1 MPIGIASIN
10 NRIATDTITGKKIKS
25 RPTPRVYPKVST
37 HHSQMF
43 KILFI
48 SISNFFNDVKV

>member
-25 RPTPRVYPKVST
+25 RTNPRVYPKVST

-43 KILFI
+43 NILFI
-48 SISNFFNDVKV
+48 FTVITY